1 MKKIITL
8 FMAMVVTMSMSA
20 LPLQVKTSKEG
31 PVKHQTE
38 SSIKKAEQMEKMKL
52 ELPNAEMQRTAA
64 PLAKKA
70 PAKAIAAN
78 AQKVAPAAKTDDVA
92 FIELNYDAFATGPE
106 YTEESESWWVGLQTM
121 DESRPEYGVMIQLDW
136 KAPADD
142 FTGTFTTEDFTRDY
156 TWALTDYCMGYI
168 QFDSIS
174 MTISKE
180 ASENMDVIT
189 LDAVLIGTDG
199 FGEYAFKVHAEHK
212 TIKPVA
218 VVDVPEMT
226 VAIEEAWDGFTIA
239 GANDDLNLNVAVET
253 YNGVIG
259 TFVLNNLKLDETTI
273 NYKGND
279 LTPLTFGLNISA
291 KEVAEIGYAYV
302 GKLTFI
308 GSDFVQYNVP
318 MIAPMPTPTD
328 TVEITCVNMK
338 LEPYNGQINFSASD
352 AIYTIY
358 GAWLG
363 DEIVAGTYSGNE
375 AAVEI
380 SNAETYDY
388 YRALATTIVVSGNE
402 VDGWVVDVVAYCPD
416 NKLYKMHLSWY
427 VPEPTDTI
435 VVAFE
440 NSAKGRFY
448 PEYGNDLQLFNEN
461 DQYYASINI
470 SNIDLNSPFTEDDMF
485 PMFSGVEVNV
495 DGEYLPVEYALVQNG
510 YLSQVE
516 DTTKMYAEY
525 VTFDGKLYQV
535 NLWHAVPTPTEVV
548 EVTYENAQF
557 VNDMDWGGVYS
568 LLAYG
573 PDSLT
578 AMVISGYAYSEEEIS
593 GTYVN
598 DGMFG
603 LFGEGQYEFDA
614 GNTYYGI
621 WNEEIESYDLI
632 YADKGEFTI
641 TLDEE
646 KNILL
651 TGSIICENAI
661 QYNVTMKSKI
671 ERARLEG
678 DSEDTPVDR
687 TFSSNDHVVINDYT
701 SDYGPIYFEVA
712 SLDYMDMFNF
722 YLMAEASDP
731 DIVLP
736 VGTYEIT
743 DTYEYGTVIAGMGID
758 MWSGSVEPGYYAG
771 ITDDGYVTYPFYFLV
786 EGTVEVS
793 KNEAGLLHIEVNAI
807 NSYEVPVHIV
817 YDATPVTPAEPVE
830 MVGVVKRAVQNGD
843 TVIVLTHEE
852 NGAAHIYEVVNG
864 VAVAEISQEGVI
876 AVDPENAGD
885 FLAISDIAVT
895 EDGKL
900 VATNYMITQS
910 GDDQVAAGDKRGETR
925 IYLWDDLAG
934 APSILFTSKMSSNWF
949 QSKQGLTMAVKG
961 TSDNMEIFM
970 TGIHKSKAWA
980 RVSSYRVIEGVYVE
994 PDVNNNDYYHFYDV
1008 ADAVALETTVGTQYE
1023 LTASP
1028 LGAMNWILDAE
1039 LINPVEIV
1047 EPETNNVEI
1056 SSCVALSADLGKKYN
1071 GTSIVT
1077 VGEQVLMVAPYA
1089 TAEGLLAGVK
1099 VLDITAGLAAAVEV
1113 NVLDLDAPVEATA
1126 AATAVQVVENG
1137 LNINLVAD
1145 ATIYPLTTVAEGPE
1159 YMVIEDN
1166 VTNLII
1172 DLESMAII
1180 GGPSTMWQV
1189 EVFLGIGEED
1199 GNGKFALT
1207 EESSVAIMGFDARFI
1222 DGYAYDIDVNA
1233 PAAKVVLHV
1242 EDSGFF
1248 YEIRLDMTSAAPADP
1263 IAVVVEN
1270 ATITIDTIPLFGDA
1284 VDYALKMTADWTYA
1298 EDGVTYPVLV
1308 EVPVYYPEA
1317 TEPSEMTCT
1326 VTIGG
1331 MGDDDPWLGF
1341 GEGTLTIT
1349 TVDGVVTAKGLV
1361 SNPYT
1366 GVAFDVTVS
1375 GKLPQGSGTGIDNV
1389 QVEVKTVKMIQNGQ
1403 LIINRNGKAY
1413 NAIGVQVK

>member
-1 MKKIITL
+1 MKKFLTI
-8 FMAMVVTMSMSA
+8 FMAMVVTMSMFA
-20 LPLQVKTSKEG
+20 LPLHVKTSKEG

-38 SSIKKAEQMEKMKL
+38 SSIKKAEQMEKMKI
-52 ELPNAEMQRTAA
+52 ELPNAEMKRTAA
-64 PLAKKA
+64 TPAKKVAKKA
-70 PAKAIAAN
+70 PAASGIKL
-78 AQKVAPAAKTDDVA
+78 APAAKQEVEFT
-92 FIELNYDAFATGPE
+92 ELNYDAFAVGPE

-156 TWALTDYCMGYI
+156 TWALTDYCMGHI

-180 ASENMDVIT
+180 AVENMDVIT

-199 FGEYAFKVHAEHK
+199 FGDYAFKVHAEHK
-212 TIKPVA
+212 SIKPTA
-218 VVDVPEMT
+218 VVDVPQMT

-239 GANDDLNLNVAVET
+239 GTSDDLNLNVAVET
-253 YNGVIG
+253 YDGVIG
-259 TFVLNNLKLDETTI
+259 TFVLNNLKVDETTI

-291 KEVAEIGYAYV
+291 KEVAEVGYAYV

-363 DEIVAGTYSGNE
+363 EEIVAGTYSGNE

-380 SNAETYDY
+380 SNGETYDY
-388 YRALATTIVVSGNE
+388 FRALATTIVVSGNE

-448 PEYGNDLQLFNEN
+448 PEYENDLQLFNEN

-495 DGEYLPVEYALVQNG
+495 DGEYLPIEYALVQNG

-525 VTFDGKLYQV
+525 VTFDGKLYKV

-578 AMVISGYAYSEEEIS
+578 AMVISGYAYSEEEIP

-603 LFGEGQYEFDA
+603 LFGEGQYEFDGA
-614 GNTYYGI
+614 NTYYGI

-651 TGSIICENAI
+651 TGSIIFENAI
-661 QYNVTMKSKI
+661 QYDVTMKSKI
-671 ERARLEG
+671 ERARLAE
-678 DSEDTPVDR
+678 DSQDTPVDR
-687 TFSSNDHVVINDYT
+687 TFTASDSVTIIDKT

-712 SLDYMDMFNF
+712 SLENMDMFNF
-722 YLMAEASDP
+722 SLMAEASDP

-743 DTYEYGTVIAGMGID
+743 DTYEYGTVVAGMGID
-758 MWSGSVEPGYYAG
+758 MWSSTVTPGYYSG
-771 ITDDGYVTYPFYFLV
+771 ITEDGYVTYPFYFLV

-793 KNEAGLLHIEVNAI
+793 KNEAGKLHVEVNAI
-807 NSYEVPVHIV
+807 NSYEVPVHLV
-817 YDATPVTPAEPVE
+817 YDASVTA
-830 MVGVVKRAVQNGD
+830 
-843 TVIVLTHEE
+843 IE
-852 NGAAHIYEVVNG
+852 N
-864 VAVAEISQEGVI
+864 IS
-876 AVDPENAGD
+876 
-885 FLAISDIAVT
+885 T
-895 EDGKL
+895 ED
-900 VATNYMITQS
+900 MI
-910 GDDQVAAGDKRGETR
+910 GFK
-925 IYLWDDLAG
+925 
-934 APSILFTSKMSSNWF
+934 KM
-949 QSKQGLTMAVKG
+949 M
-961 TSDNMEIFM
+961 
-970 TGIHKSKAWA
+970 
-980 RVSSYRVIEGVYVE
+980 
-994 PDVNNNDYYHFYDV
+994 
-1008 ADAVALETTVGTQYE
+1008 
-1023 LTASP
+1023 
-1028 LGAMNWILDAE
+1028 
-1039 LINPVEIV
+1039 
-1047 EPETNNVEI
+1047 
-1056 SSCVALSADLGKKYN
+1056 
-1071 GTSIVT
+1071 
-1077 VGEQVLMVAPYA
+1077 
-1089 TAEGLLAGVK
+1089 
-1099 VLDITAGLAAAVEV
+1099 
-1113 NVLDLDAPVEATA
+1113 
-1126 AATAVQVVENG
+1126 
-1137 LNINLVAD
+1137 
-1145 ATIYPLTTVAEGPE
+1145 
-1159 YMVIEDN
+1159 
-1166 VTNLII
+1166 
-1172 DLESMAII
+1172 
-1180 GGPSTMWQV
+1180 
-1189 EVFLGIGEED
+1189 
-1199 GNGKFALT
+1199 
-1207 EESSVAIMGFDARFI
+1207 I
-1222 DGYAYDIDVNA
+1222 DGQ
-1233 PAAKVVLHV
+1233 
-1242 EDSGFF
+1242 
-1248 YEIRLDMTSAAPADP
+1248 
-1263 IAVVVEN
+1263 
-1270 ATITIDTIPLFGDA
+1270 
-1284 VDYALKMTADWTYA
+1284 
-1298 EDGVTYPVLV
+1298 LV
-1308 EVPVYYPEA
+1308 
-1317 TEPSEMTCT
+1317 
-1326 VTIGG
+1326 
-1331 MGDDDPWLGF
+1331 
-1341 GEGTLTIT
+1341 
-1349 TVDGVVTAKGLV
+1349 
-1361 SNPYT
+1361 
-1366 GVAFDVTVS
+1366 
-1375 GKLPQGSGTGIDNV
+1375 
-1389 QVEVKTVKMIQNGQ
+1389 
-1403 LIINRNGKAY
+1403 IIRNGKAY
-1413 NAIGVQVK
+1413 NAIGAQVK

>member
-1 MKKIITL
+1 MKKFLTL

-20 LPLQVKTSKEG
+20 LPLHVKTSKEG

-38 SSIKKAEQMEKMKL
+38 SSIKKAEQMEKMKI
-52 ELPNAEMQRTAA
+52 ELPNAEMKRTAA
-64 PLAKKA
+64 IPAKKVAKKA
-70 PAKAIAAN
+70 PAASGIKL
-78 AQKVAPAAKTDDVA
+78 APAAKQDVA
-92 FIELNYDAFATGPE
+92 FTELNYDAFAVGPE
-106 YTEESESWWVGLQTM
+106 FKEDTETWWMGLQTM

-189 LDAVLIGTDG
+189 MDAVLIGTDG

-239 GANDDLNLNVAVET
+239 GASDDLNLNVAVET
-253 YNGVIG
+253 YDGVIG

-291 KEVAEIGYAYV
+291 KEVAEVGYAYV

-470 SNIDLNSPFTEDDMF
+470 SDIDLNSPFTEDDII
-485 PMFSGVEVNV
+485 PMFSSVEVNV
-495 DGEYLPVEYALVQNG
+495 DGEYLPIEYALVQNG
-510 YLSQVE
+510 YISQVE

-548 EVTYENAQF
+548 ELTYENVEF
-557 VNDMDWGGVYS
+557 INNMEYGGVYS

-578 AMVISGYAYSEEEIS
+578 AMVISGYAYSEEEIA

-603 LFGEGQYEFDA
+603 LFGEGQYEFDGA
-614 GNTYYGI
+614 NTYYGI

-651 TGSIICENAI
+651 TGSIICENAV

-678 DSEDTPVDR
+678 DSEDTPLDR
-687 TFSSNDHVVINDYT
+687 TFTANDKVTLTDYT
-701 SDYGPIYFEVA
+701 SEYGPIYFEVA

-722 YLMAEASDP
+722 YLMAEAADP

-736 VGTYEIT
+736 EGTYEIT
-743 DTYEYGTVIAGMGID
+743 DTYDYGTVIAGMGID

-771 ITDDGYVTYPFYFLV
+771 ITEDGYVTYPFYFLV
-786 EGTVEVS
+786 EGTVDVK
-793 KNEAGLLHIEVNAI
+793 KNDDGSLYIEVNAV
-807 NSYEVPVHIV
+807 NSYDVPVHLV
-817 YDATPVTPAEPVE
+817 YDASVTAVE
-830 MVGVVKRAVQNGD
+830 NIQSED
-843 TVIVLTHEE
+843 I
-852 NGAAHIYEVVNG
+852 NG
-864 VAVAEISQEGVI
+864 V
-876 AVDPENAGD
+876 
-885 FLAISDIAVT
+885 
-895 EDGKL
+895 K
-900 VATNYMITQS
+900 
-910 GDDQVAAGDKRGETR
+910 
-925 IYLWDDLAG
+925 
-934 APSILFTSKMSSNWF
+934 KM
-949 QSKQGLTMAVKG
+949 M
-961 TSDNMEIFM
+961 
-970 TGIHKSKAWA
+970 
-980 RVSSYRVIEGVYVE
+980 
-994 PDVNNNDYYHFYDV
+994 
-1008 ADAVALETTVGTQYE
+1008 
-1023 LTASP
+1023 
-1028 LGAMNWILDAE
+1028 
-1039 LINPVEIV
+1039 
-1047 EPETNNVEI
+1047 
-1056 SSCVALSADLGKKYN
+1056 
-1071 GTSIVT
+1071 
-1077 VGEQVLMVAPYA
+1077 
-1089 TAEGLLAGVK
+1089 
-1099 VLDITAGLAAAVEV
+1099 
-1113 NVLDLDAPVEATA
+1113 
-1126 AATAVQVVENG
+1126 
-1137 LNINLVAD
+1137 
-1145 ATIYPLTTVAEGPE
+1145 
-1159 YMVIEDN
+1159 
-1166 VTNLII
+1166 
-1172 DLESMAII
+1172 
-1180 GGPSTMWQV
+1180 
-1189 EVFLGIGEED
+1189 
-1199 GNGKFALT
+1199 
-1207 EESSVAIMGFDARFI
+1207 I
-1222 DGYAYDIDVNA
+1222 DGQ
-1233 PAAKVVLHV
+1233 
-1242 EDSGFF
+1242 
-1248 YEIRLDMTSAAPADP
+1248 
-1263 IAVVVEN
+1263 
-1270 ATITIDTIPLFGDA
+1270 
-1284 VDYALKMTADWTYA
+1284 
-1298 EDGVTYPVLV
+1298 LV
-1308 EVPVYYPEA
+1308 
-1317 TEPSEMTCT
+1317 
-1326 VTIGG
+1326 
-1331 MGDDDPWLGF
+1331 
-1341 GEGTLTIT
+1341 
-1349 TVDGVVTAKGLV
+1349 
-1361 SNPYT
+1361 
-1366 GVAFDVTVS
+1366 
-1375 GKLPQGSGTGIDNV
+1375 
-1389 QVEVKTVKMIQNGQ
+1389 
-1403 LIINRNGKAY
+1403 IIRNGKAY
-1413 NAIGVQVK
+1413 NAIGAQVK

>member
-1 MKKIITL
+1 MKKIFTL
-8 FMAMVVTMSMSA
+8 IMAMVVTMSMSA
-20 LPLQVKTSKEG
+20 LPLHVKTSKEG
-31 PVKHQTE
+31 LVKHQTE
-38 SSIKKAEQMEKMKL
+38 SSIKKAEQMEKMKI
-52 ELPNAEMQRTAA
+52 ELSNAEMKRTAA
-64 PLAKKA
+64 IPAKKVTKKA
-70 PAKAIAAN
+70 PVASGIKL
-78 AQKVAPAAKTDDVA
+78 APAAKQEVVFT
-92 FIELNYDAFATGPE
+92 ELNYDAFAVGPE
-106 YTEESESWWVGLQTM
+106 YSEDTESWWVGLQTM

-189 LDAVLIGTDG
+189 MDAVLIGTDG

-218 VVDVPEMT
+218 VVDVPQMT
-226 VAIEEAWDGFTIA
+226 VAIEEAWDGFTVV
-239 GANDDLNLNVAVET
+239 GTSDDLNMNVVVET
-253 YNGVIG
+253 YDGVIG

-291 KEVAEIGYAYV
+291 KEVAEVGYAYV
-302 GKLTFI
+302 GALTFI

-318 MIAPMPTPTD
+318 MIAPMPAPTD

-363 DEIVAGTYSGNE
+363 EEIVAGTYSGNE

-380 SNAETYDY
+380 SNGETYDY

-548 EVTYENAQF
+548 EVTYENAEF

-603 LFGEGQYEFDA
+603 LFGEGQYEFDGA
-614 GNTYYGI
+614 NTYYGI

-671 ERARLEG
+671 EKPRLEL

-687 TFSSNDHVVINDYT
+687 VYT
-701 SDYGPIYFEVA
+701 SKDSVRFVDNTTDYGPLYFEA
-712 SLDYMDMFNF
+712 SSTEYMDMFNF
-722 YLMAEASDP
+722 YLIVEASDP
-731 DIVLP
+731 EIVLP
-736 VGTYEIT
+736 VGTYEISNT
-743 DTYEYGTVIAGMGID
+743 WEYGTVVAGTGLD
-758 MWSGSVEPGYYAG
+758 MWSGTIAPGFYGAM
-771 ITDDGYVTYPFYFLV
+771 TEDGYISLPLYFLV
-786 EGTVEVS
+786 EGTVEV
-793 KNEAGLLHIEVNAI
+793 KNNNGYLYVEVNAV
-807 NSYEVPVHIV
+807 NSYDVPVHLV
-817 YDATPVTPAEPVE
+817 YDAAAGTTAIEDIQSE
-830 MVGVVKRAVQNGD
+830 GVVDVQKK
-843 TVIVLTHEE
+843 IV
-852 NGAAHIYEVVNG
+852 
-864 VAVAEISQEGVI
+864 
-876 AVDPENAGD
+876 D
-885 FLAISDIAVT
+885 
-895 EDGKL
+895 
-900 VATNYMITQS
+900 
-910 GDDQVAAGDKRGETR
+910 
-925 IYLWDDLAG
+925 
-934 APSILFTSKMSSNWF
+934 
-949 QSKQGLTMAVKG
+949 
-961 TSDNMEIFM
+961 
-970 TGIHKSKAWA
+970 
-980 RVSSYRVIEGVYVE
+980 
-994 PDVNNNDYYHFYDV
+994 
-1008 ADAVALETTVGTQYE
+1008 
-1023 LTASP
+1023 
-1028 LGAMNWILDAE
+1028 
-1039 LINPVEIV
+1039 
-1047 EPETNNVEI
+1047 
-1056 SSCVALSADLGKKYN
+1056 
-1071 GTSIVT
+1071 
-1077 VGEQVLMVAPYA
+1077 
-1089 TAEGLLAGVK
+1089 
-1099 VLDITAGLAAAVEV
+1099 
-1113 NVLDLDAPVEATA
+1113 
-1126 AATAVQVVENG
+1126 
-1137 LNINLVAD
+1137 
-1145 ATIYPLTTVAEGPE
+1145 
-1159 YMVIEDN
+1159 
-1166 VTNLII
+1166 
-1172 DLESMAII
+1172 
-1180 GGPSTMWQV
+1180 
-1189 EVFLGIGEED
+1189 
-1199 GNGKFALT
+1199 
-1207 EESSVAIMGFDARFI
+1207 
-1222 DGYAYDIDVNA
+1222 
-1233 PAAKVVLHV
+1233 
-1242 EDSGFF
+1242 
-1248 YEIRLDMTSAAPADP
+1248 
-1263 IAVVVEN
+1263 
-1270 ATITIDTIPLFGDA
+1270 
-1284 VDYALKMTADWTYA
+1284 
-1298 EDGVTYPVLV
+1298 
-1308 EVPVYYPEA
+1308 
-1317 TEPSEMTCT
+1317 
-1326 VTIGG
+1326 
-1331 MGDDDPWLGF
+1331 
-1341 GEGTLTIT
+1341 
-1349 TVDGVVTAKGLV
+1349 
-1361 SNPYT
+1361 
-1366 GVAFDVTVS
+1366 
-1375 GKLPQGSGTGIDNV
+1375 
-1389 QVEVKTVKMIQNGQ
+1389 GQ
-1403 LIINRNGKAY
+1403 LIIIRNGKAY
-1413 NAIGVQVK
+1413 NAAGVQVK

>member
-31 PVKHQTE
+31 PVKHQTM
-38 SSIKKAEQMEKMKL
+38 SSIKKAEQMEKMML
-52 ELPNAEMQRTAA
+52 ELPNVEMQRTAA

-78 AQKVAPAAKTDDVA
+78 AQKVAPAAKADDVA
-92 FIELNYDAFATGPE
+92 FTELNYDAFATGPQ
-106 YTEESESWWVGLQTM
+106 YTEESETWWVGLQTM

-180 ASENMDVIT
+180 AVENMNVIT

-239 GANDDLNLNVAVET
+239 GASDDLNLNVAVET
-253 YNGVIG
+253 YDGVIG

-291 KEVAEIGYAYV
+291 KEVPGVGYAYV
-302 GKLTFI
+302 GALTFI

-318 MIAPMPTPTD
+318 MIAPMPAPTD
-328 TVEITCVNMK
+328 TIDITCVNMK
-338 LEPYNGQINFSASD
+338 IEANGGQIYFSASD
-352 AIYTIY
+352 KVYTIY
-358 GAWLG
+358 GTWLG

-380 SNAETYDY
+380 SNGETYDY
-388 YRALATTIVVSGNE
+388 FRALATTIVVSGNE

-461 DQYYASINI
+461 DQYYASLNI
-470 SNIDLNSPFTEDDMF
+470 SNIDLNSPFTEDDII

-495 DGEYLPVEYALVQNG
+495 DGEYLPIDYAFIQNG
-510 YLSQVE
+510 YISQVE

-548 EVTYENAQF
+548 ELTYENAEF
-557 VNDMDWGGVYS
+557 LNDMDWNGAYR
-568 LLAYG
+568 LIAYG

-578 AMVISGYAYSEEEIS
+578 AMVISGYAYFEEEIP

-603 LFGEGQYEFDA
+603 LFGEGQYEFDGA
-614 GNTYYGI
+614 NTYYGI

-651 TGSIICENAI
+651 TGSIIFENAI
-661 QYNVTMKSKI
+661 QYDVTMKSKI
-671 ERARLEG
+671 ERARLEE
-678 DSEDTPVDR
+678 DSQDTPVDR
-687 TFSSNDHVVINDYT
+687 TFSSNDHVVITDNT

-722 YLMAEASDP
+722 NLLAEASDP

-743 DTYEYGTVIAGMGID
+743 DTYDYGTVIAGMGID
-758 MWSGSVEPGYYAG
+758 MWSSTVTPGYYAG

-793 KNEAGLLHIEVNAI
+793 KNEAGKLHVEVNAI
-807 NSYEVPVHIV
+807 NSYEVPVHLV
-817 YDATPVTPAEPVE
+817 YD
-830 MVGVVKRAVQNGD
+830 D
-843 TVIVLTHEE
+843 
-852 NGAAHIYEVVNG
+852 
-864 VAVAEISQEGVI
+864 
-876 AVDPENAGD
+876 AG
-885 FLAISDIAVT
+885 S
-895 EDGKL
+895 
-900 VATNYMITQS
+900 
-910 GDDQVAAGDKRGETR
+910 
-925 IYLWDDLAG
+925 
-934 APSILFTSKMSSNWF
+934 
-949 QSKQGLTMAVKG
+949 
-961 TSDNMEIFM
+961 
-970 TGIHKSKAWA
+970 
-980 RVSSYRVIEGVYVE
+980 
-994 PDVNNNDYYHFYDV
+994 
-1008 ADAVALETTVGTQYE
+1008 
-1023 LTASP
+1023 
-1028 LGAMNWILDAE
+1028 
-1039 LINPVEIV
+1039 
-1047 EPETNNVEI
+1047 
-1056 SSCVALSADLGKKYN
+1056 
-1071 GTSIVT
+1071 
-1077 VGEQVLMVAPYA
+1077 A
-1089 TAEGLLAGVK
+1089 TAVE
-1099 VLDITAGLAAAVEV
+1099 DITA
-1113 NVLDLDAPVEATA
+1113 DDT
-1126 AATAVQVVENG
+1126 
-1137 LNINLVAD
+1137 NI
-1145 ATIYPLTTVAEGPE
+1145 
-1159 YMVIEDN
+1159 
-1166 VTNLII
+1166 
-1172 DLESMAII
+1172 
-1180 GGPSTMWQV
+1180 Q
-1189 EVFLGIGEED
+1189 
-1199 GNGKFALT
+1199 
-1207 EESSVAIMGFDARFI
+1207 
-1222 DGYAYDIDVNA
+1222 
-1233 PAAKVVLHV
+1233 KVV
-1242 EDSGFF
+1242 
-1248 YEIRLDMTSAAPADP
+1248 
-1263 IAVVVEN
+1263 
-1270 ATITIDTIPLFGDA
+1270 
-1284 VDYALKMTADWTYA
+1284 
-1298 EDGVTYPVLV
+1298 
-1308 EVPVYYPEA
+1308 
-1317 TEPSEMTCT
+1317 
-1326 VTIGG
+1326 
-1331 MGDDDPWLGF
+1331 
-1341 GEGTLTIT
+1341 
-1349 TVDGVVTAKGLV
+1349 
-1361 SNPYT
+1361 
-1366 GVAFDVTVS
+1366 
-1375 GKLPQGSGTGIDNV
+1375 
-1389 QVEVKTVKMIQNGQ
+1389 QNGQ
-1403 LIINRNGKAY
+1403 LLIIRNGKAY
-1413 NAIGVQVK
+1413 NAVGVQVK

>member
-1 MKKIITL
+1 MKKFLTL

-20 LPLQVKTSKEG
+20 LPLHVKTSKEG

-38 SSIKKAEQMEKMKL
+38 SSIKKAEQMEKMKI
-52 ELPNAEMQRTAA
+52 ELPNAEMKRTAA
-64 PLAKKA
+64 TPAKKVAKKA
-70 PAKAIAAN
+70 PAASGIKL
-78 AQKVAPAAKTDDVA
+78 APAAKQDVA
-92 FIELNYDAFATGPE
+92 FTELNYDAFAVGPE
-106 YTEESESWWVGLQTM
+106 FKEDTETWWMGLQTM

-180 ASENMDVIT
+180 AVENMDVIT

-239 GANDDLNLNVAVET
+239 GASDDLNLNVAVET

-279 LTPLTFGLNISA
+279 LTPLTFGLNISV
-291 KEVAEIGYAYV
+291 KEVAEVGYAYV
-302 GKLTFI
+302 GALTFI

-363 DEIVAGTYSGNE
+363 DEIVAGTYSGND

-380 SNAETYDY
+380 SNGETYDY

-470 SNIDLNSPFTEDDMF
+470 SDIDLNSPFTEDDII
-485 PMFSGVEVNV
+485 PMYSGVELNV
-495 DGEYLPVEYALVQNG
+495 DGEYLPIEYALVQNG
-510 YLSQVE
+510 YISQVE

-548 EVTYENAQF
+548 ELTYENVEF
-557 VNDMDWGGVYS
+557 INNMEYGGVYS

-578 AMVISGYAYSEEEIS
+578 AMVISGYAYSEEEIA

-603 LFGEGQYEFDA
+603 LFGEGQYEFDGA
-614 GNTYYGI
+614 NTYYGI

-651 TGSIICENAI
+651 TGSIIFENAI
-661 QYNVTMKSKI
+661 RYDVTMKSKI

-678 DSEDTPVDR
+678 DSEDTPLDR
-687 TFSSNDHVVINDYT
+687 TFTANDKVTLTDYT
-701 SDYGPIYFEVA
+701 SEYGPIYFEVA

-722 YLMAEASDP
+722 YLMAEAADP

-736 VGTYEIT
+736 EGIYEIT
-743 DTYEYGTVIAGMGID
+743 DTYDYGTVIAGMGID

-771 ITDDGYVTYPFYFLV
+771 ITEDGYVTYPFYFLV
-786 EGTVEVS
+786 EGTVDVK
-793 KNEAGLLHIEVNAI
+793 KNDDGSLYIEVNAV
-807 NSYEVPVHIV
+807 NSYDVPVHLV
-817 YDATPVTPAEPVE
+817 YDASVTAVE
-830 MVGVVKRAVQNGD
+830 NIQSED
-843 TVIVLTHEE
+843 I
-852 NGAAHIYEVVNG
+852 NG
-864 VAVAEISQEGVI
+864 V
-876 AVDPENAGD
+876 
-885 FLAISDIAVT
+885 
-895 EDGKL
+895 K
-900 VATNYMITQS
+900 
-910 GDDQVAAGDKRGETR
+910 
-925 IYLWDDLAG
+925 
-934 APSILFTSKMSSNWF
+934 KM
-949 QSKQGLTMAVKG
+949 M
-961 TSDNMEIFM
+961 
-970 TGIHKSKAWA
+970 
-980 RVSSYRVIEGVYVE
+980 
-994 PDVNNNDYYHFYDV
+994 
-1008 ADAVALETTVGTQYE
+1008 
-1023 LTASP
+1023 
-1028 LGAMNWILDAE
+1028 
-1039 LINPVEIV
+1039 
-1047 EPETNNVEI
+1047 
-1056 SSCVALSADLGKKYN
+1056 
-1071 GTSIVT
+1071 
-1077 VGEQVLMVAPYA
+1077 
-1089 TAEGLLAGVK
+1089 
-1099 VLDITAGLAAAVEV
+1099 
-1113 NVLDLDAPVEATA
+1113 
-1126 AATAVQVVENG
+1126 
-1137 LNINLVAD
+1137 
-1145 ATIYPLTTVAEGPE
+1145 
-1159 YMVIEDN
+1159 
-1166 VTNLII
+1166 
-1172 DLESMAII
+1172 
-1180 GGPSTMWQV
+1180 
-1189 EVFLGIGEED
+1189 
-1199 GNGKFALT
+1199 
-1207 EESSVAIMGFDARFI
+1207 I
-1222 DGYAYDIDVNA
+1222 DGQ
-1233 PAAKVVLHV
+1233 
-1242 EDSGFF
+1242 
-1248 YEIRLDMTSAAPADP
+1248 
-1263 IAVVVEN
+1263 
-1270 ATITIDTIPLFGDA
+1270 
-1284 VDYALKMTADWTYA
+1284 
-1298 EDGVTYPVLV
+1298 LV
-1308 EVPVYYPEA
+1308 
-1317 TEPSEMTCT
+1317 
-1326 VTIGG
+1326 
-1331 MGDDDPWLGF
+1331 
-1341 GEGTLTIT
+1341 
-1349 TVDGVVTAKGLV
+1349 
-1361 SNPYT
+1361 
-1366 GVAFDVTVS
+1366 
-1375 GKLPQGSGTGIDNV
+1375 
-1389 QVEVKTVKMIQNGQ
+1389 
-1403 LIINRNGKAY
+1403 IIRNGKAY
-1413 NAIGVQVK
+1413 NAIGAQVK

>member
-1071 GTSIVT
+1071 GATYVT
-1077 VGEQVLMVAPYA
+1077 VGEQHLMVAPYA

-1166 VTNLII
+1166 ITNLVI

-1189 EVFLGIGEED
+1189 EVFLGLAED
-1199 GNGKFALT
+1199 DNMDGQWSLSP
-1207 EESSVAIMGFDARFI
+1207 ESSVAIMGFDARFI
-1222 DGYAYDIDVNA
+1222 DGYVYDIDVNA
-1233 PAAKVVLHV
+1233 PAAKAVLYV

-1361 SNPYT
+1361 
-1366 GVAFDVTVS
+1366 
-1375 GKLPQGSGTGIDNV
+1375 
-1389 QVEVKTVKMIQNGQ
+1389 
-1403 LIINRNGKAY
+1403 
-1413 NAIGVQVK
+1413 